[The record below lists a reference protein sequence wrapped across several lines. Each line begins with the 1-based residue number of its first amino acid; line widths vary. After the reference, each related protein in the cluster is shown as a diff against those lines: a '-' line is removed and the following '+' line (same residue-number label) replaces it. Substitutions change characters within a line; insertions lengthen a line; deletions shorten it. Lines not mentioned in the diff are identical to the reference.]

1 MPLLMN
7 TVKTHA
13 HAILT
18 SGYLLISLM
27 RSKRSRASSTL
38 LKKEPPSRTAPNN
51 WME

>member
-18 SGYLLISLM
+18 SEYLLISLI
-27 RSKRSRASSTL
+27 RGKHSCSTL